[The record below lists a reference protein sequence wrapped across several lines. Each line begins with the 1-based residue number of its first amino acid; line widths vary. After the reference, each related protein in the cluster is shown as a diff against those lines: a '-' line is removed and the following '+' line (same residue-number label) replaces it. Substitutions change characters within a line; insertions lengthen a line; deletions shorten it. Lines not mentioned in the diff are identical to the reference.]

1 MFSVVAPVPKGIS
14 IPGYAG
20 GATLEFSSVE
30 ELSFVEELSVVE
42 AIIEKRAVAGSFRT
56 FAGPFETL
64 AGTMK
69 ADAEQASARVR
80 VMRDM

>member
-1 MFSVVAPVPKGIS
+1 
-14 IPGYAG
+14 
-20 GATLEFSSVE
+20 
-30 ELSFVEELSVVE
+30 VVE

-56 FAGPFETL
+56 FAGPLETL
-64 AGTMK
+64 VGTMK

>member
-1 MFSVVAPVPKGIS
+1 MPKGIFN
-14 IPGYAG
+14 PKG
-20 GATLEFSSVE
+20 GGILKISGISELSSVELSLVE
-30 ELSFVEELSVVE
+30 ELSFVVE

-56 FAGPFETL
+56 FAEPLETL
-64 AGTMK
+64 VGTMK